1 MGAAFGRASILLE
14 RSRREV
20 ASRLGE
26 ITPGR
31 EQSERRCPR
40 LARGGFAVL
49 LAALLAAYLFLLFFT
64 PAIDAFGR
72 RTLFDHHAL
81 LLPTPF

>member
-1 MGAAFGRASILLE
+1 MATHFAAVRPKPRSLFLRVPVGLLF
-14 RSRREV
+14 V
-20 ASRLGE
+20 VGM
-26 ITPGR
+26 
-31 EQSERRCPR
+31 
-40 LARGGFAVL
+40 
-49 LAALLAAYLFLLFFT
+49 AAYLFLLFFT